1 MPIFNDRSHNNVVS
15 AWIVQDCHDFLYC
28 LLFYF
33 SLLHQEKGKNMA
45 EQGNYEAIQD
55 MTKLVLGVYIVL
67 ELDSVRF
74 CCH

>member
-1 MPIFNDRSHNNVVS
+1 
-15 AWIVQDCHDFLYC
+15 
-28 LLFYF
+28 
-33 SLLHQEKGKNMA
+33 MA